1 MQDMIIRNAEV
12 EDAIVLARLDKL
24 CFSEPWSYESFK
36 QEIIENDLAIYIVAE
51 IGKQIVGYA
60 GIWLIMDEG
69 HITNV
74 AVIPEFRRKGIAKA
88 LIEVLI
94 NICESENIIAE
105 TLEVRASNEP
115 AKNLYAQY
123 GFKEAGIRKGYY
135 EDNHEDAI
143 IMWRGS
149 E

>member
-1 MQDMIIRNAEV
+1 MIIRNAEV

>member
-12 EDAIVLARLDKL
+12 EDAIVLAGLDKL

-36 QEIIENDLAIYIVAE
+36 KEIIENDLAIYIVAE